1 LEGKHTR
8 RLTIVDRHHVR
19 VHTTRTNWA
28 KHQQIF
34 RRTGSPSPQ
43 PPPTSCNRIL
53 ATTSGA
59 NGSLGKVQAAGA
71 GRQWLVWRRL
81 QGRSQGD
88 RRGCC
93 HQGGTTPA
101 ESRTPAANEQID
113 LESGDDDI
121 AEIQQEITVL
131 SGCDSAHITKYYGR
145 ILSWS
150 ARI

>member
-1 LEGKHTR
+1 MRTP
-8 RLTIVDRHHVR
+8 
-19 VHTTRTNWA
+19 RTNQA

-34 RRTGSPSPQ
+34 RHRGSSSPQ
-43 PPPTSCNRIL
+43 PARTSCNRIL
-53 ATTSGA
+53 ATTIGA
-59 NGSLGKVQAAGA
+59 NGSLGKVQAARA

-93 HQGGTTPA
+93 YQGGTIPA

-145 ILSWS
+145 ILNRS